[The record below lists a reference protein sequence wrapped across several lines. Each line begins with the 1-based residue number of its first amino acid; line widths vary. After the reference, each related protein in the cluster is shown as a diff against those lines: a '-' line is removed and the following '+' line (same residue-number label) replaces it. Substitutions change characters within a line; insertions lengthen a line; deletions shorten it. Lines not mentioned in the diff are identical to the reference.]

1 MRRPL
6 QFGLVLGV
14 TWLLGTTVLAQDLDR
29 NLYRTIDGTYNNL
42 QNPEWG
48 SAFEN
53 LLLITNQMGYSDGI
67 SAPGGINRPNPRE
80 ISNEIFAQDFMIHDP
95 LKLSDFT
102 WVFGQFIDHDIGLTP
117 DGQEDASIAVPAGD
131 SYFDPR
137 ETGSATIAM
146 HRNVFDQSTGTSTD
160 NPRRHPNEITAYID
174 GSGVYGSDN
183 ERAAWLRSFVDGKL
197 KVSSGNMLPFNT
209 VTGEFQDE
217 VDREAPEMDNP
228 VGLIRKQ
235 FVAGDVRANE
245 NPVLLSFH
253 TLFVREHNLVCDELK
268 AEHPDWGDEEL
279 YLHARKI
286 VIGKLQSIVYNEWL
300 PAMGVELPPY
310 SGYDSRAHAQLF
322 NAFTAAAFRVG
333 HTLLNANLQRVM
345 NDGSV
350 HPEGPLPLRRAFFNP
365 LAVMEDGGIDPFIKG
380 MAVQVQQS
388 FDQRVVNDVRNFLF
402 GPPGSPG
409 LDLASININRG
420 RERGLSD
427 FNSIRV
433 ALGLEPY
440 QLFREINS
448 DQRVSGRLLGLYRD
462 VEEIDPW
469 VGMLA
474 EDKASDG
481 DLFGETIKQFMIV
494 QFGLLRDGDRF
505 FYENDP
511 VLSQSEKELIRNT
524 TMHDIIM
531 RNTDIK
537 LMQSNVFEA
546 MPHNEICDNM
556 VVDLSGR
563 IWTEEGNPVSDVVID
578 LLLSNGTMQS
588 VSSEEGNFE
597 LSSIPG
603 CFAKK
608 MTATKGKKDY
618 QNGVTTFD
626 MVLVQKHILRRS
638 PLTSPYKILA
648 ADVDLS
654 GSITTL
660 DLIKMRRV
668 ILSVATDFGG
678 APAWRFIPADHVFSD
693 PTDPFTDNVTSEL
706 EFDLLSK
713 DSERN
718 YIAIKLG
725 DLNGSALTTPAA
737 QQAETRSF
745 AGGLTLLA
753 DDQSFTQGNEIAVT
767 LTPEQA
773 AVWTGWQ
780 FGLTY
785 NPQVLEYLR
794 AESSQL
800 ADWSDS
806 NVGVVA
812 DEGRLLFSWHDPST
826 RGVTMTAEEPVVT
839 LFFKARQSGSLSAYM
854 NFQAAN
860 LQPESYRPD
869 DEPKPLQVLFSGEQ
883 APMTGTF
890 RVEQNEPN
898 PFAQNTT
905 IRYFIPEAG
914 QVTLTVSD
922 AQGRIVLQ
930 QQQTVS
936 PGEHQFQ
943 LEPGTTMEAA
953 GIYQYQVQIGEQ
965 SVTRQMIRV
974 TKE

>member
-6 QFGLVLGV
+6 RIGLVLSV
-14 TWLLGTTVLAQDLDR
+14 SFLLGNTVLAQDLDR
-29 NLYRTIDGTYNNL
+29 NLYRTFDGTYNNL

-48 SAFEN
+48 STFEN

-67 SAPGGINRPNPRE
+67 SAPGGINRPNPRD
-80 ISNEIFAQDFMIHDP
+80 ISNDVFAQDFMIHDP
-95 LKLSDFT
+95 LNLSDFT

-137 ETGSATIAM
+137 ETGTATIAM
-146 HRNVFDQSTGTSTD
+146 HRNVFDQSSGTGTN
-160 NPRRHPNEITAYID
+160 NPRRHPNVITAYID
-174 GSGVYGSDN
+174 GSAVYGSDE
-183 ERAAWLRSFVDGKL
+183 ERADWLRTFEDGKL
-197 KVSSGNMLPFNT
+197 KVSEGNLLPFNT
-209 VTGEFQDE
+209 VTGEFYDE
-217 VDREAPEMDNP
+217 VDPEAPEMDNP

-245 NPVLLSFH
+245 NPLLLSFH
-253 TLFVREHNLVCDELK
+253 TVFVREHNLVCDELK

-279 YLHARKI
+279 YQHARKI
-286 VIGKLQSIVYNEWL
+286 VGGKIQSIVYNEWL
-300 PAMGVELPPY
+300 PTIGVDIPEY
-310 SGYDSRAHAQLF
+310 DGYDSRVHGQLF
-322 NAFTAAAFRVG
+322 NSFTAAAYRMG

-345 NDGSV
+345 NDGSE
-350 HPEGPLPLRRAFFNP
+350 HPEGALPLRRAFFNP
-365 LAVMEDGGIDPFIKG
+365 LVVMEEGGIDPLFKG
-380 MAVQVQQS
+380 MGVQIQQS
-388 FDQRVVNDVRNFLF
+388 FDQHVVNDVRNFLF

-420 RERGLSD
+420 RERGVAD

-440 QLFREINS
+440 ELFRDINS

-462 VEEIDPW
+462 VDDVDSW
-469 VGMLA
+469 VAMLA
-474 EDKASDG
+474 EDRVDG
-481 DLFGETIKQFMIV
+481 SLFGETVKTFMELQFRM
-494 QFGLLRDGDRF
+494 LRDGDRF
-505 FYENDP
+505 FFENDP
-511 VLSQSEKELIRNT
+511 VLSDSEKKKIRQT
-524 TMHDIIM
+524 TMHDVLM

-546 MPHNEICDNM
+546 MPHNVICDNM
-556 VVDLSGR
+556 IVDLSGR

-578 LLLSNGTMQS
+578 LLLSDGSMQS
-588 VSSEEGNFE
+588 VTSAEGNFQ
-597 LSSIPG
+597 LASVPG

-608 MTATKGKKDY
+608 MTATKSKKDF

-678 APAWRFIPADHVFSD
+678 APAWRFVPADHVFSD
-693 PTDPFTDNVTSEL
+693 PTDPFADEVTSEL

-713 DSERN
+713 DTERN

-725 DLNGSALTTPAA
+725 DLNGSALTTPSA
-737 QQAETRSF
+737 QQADTRTL
-745 AGGLTLLA
+745 AGGLTLLV
-753 DDQSFTQGNEIAVT
+753 DDQTFTQGSELAVT

-773 AVWTGWQ
+773 DVWTGWQ

-785 NPQVLEYLR
+785 NPQVLEYVRSESTQLEDW
-794 AESSQL
+794 AE
-800 ADWSDS
+800 S

-826 RGVTMTAEEPVVT
+826 RGVSTSSDEPVVT
-839 LFFKARQSGSLSAYM
+839 LYFKARQSGDLRAYM

-860 LQPESYRPD
+860 MQPESYRP
-869 DEPKPLQVLFSGEQ
+869 ETSPTPMQVLFSGDE
-883 APMTGTF
+883 ASVAGAF
-890 RVEQNEPN
+890 RVDQNQPN
-898 PFAQNTT
+898 PFAETTT
-905 IRYFIPEAG
+905 IRYFVPQAG

-930 QQQTVS
+930 RQQTVDQ
-936 PGEHQFQ
+936 GEHQFE
-943 LEPGTTMEAA
+943 LESDNELAA
-953 GIYQYQVQIGEQ
+953 TGIYQYQVQIGEQ

-974 TKE
+974 NKE

>member
-6 QFGLVLGV
+6 RFGLVLGV
-14 TWLLGTTVLAQDLDR
+14 SCLLGTNLFAQELDR

-67 SAPGGINRPNPRE
+67 SAPGGINRPNPRD

-95 LKLSDFT
+95 LQLSDFT

-117 DGQEDASIAVPAGD
+117 DGQEDASIAVPMGD

-137 ETGSATIAM
+137 ETGNATIAM
-146 HRNVFDQSTGTSTD
+146 HRNVFDPSTGNSTE

-174 GSGVYGSDN
+174 GSGVYGSDD

-217 VDREAPEMDNP
+217 VDREAPAMDNP

-245 NPVLLSFH
+245 NPLLLSFH

-279 YLHARKI
+279 YQHARKI
-286 VIGKLQSIVYNEWL
+286 VSGKLQAIVYNEWL
-300 PAMGVELPPY
+300 PAMGIDMPAY

-322 NAFTAAAFRVG
+322 NAFSAAAFRVG

-345 NDGSV
+345 NDGTV
-350 HPEGPLPLRRAFFNP
+350 HPEGALPLRRAFFNP
-365 LAVMEDGGIDPFIKG
+365 LVVMEDGGIDPFIKG
-380 MAVQVQQS
+380 MGVQVQQS

-420 RERGLSD
+420 RERGLPD
-427 FNSIRV
+427 FNTIRV

-462 VEEIDPW
+462 VEDLDPW

-474 EDKASDG
+474 EDKASEG

-494 QFGLLRDGDRF
+494 QFELLRDGDRF

-511 VLSQSEKELIRNT
+511 VLSESEKELIRKT

-546 MPHNEICDNM
+546 MPHNSICDNM

-563 IWTEEGNPVSDVVID
+563 IWTEEGSPVSDVVID
-578 LLLSNGTMQS
+578 LLLSDGSMQS
-588 VSSEEGNFE
+588 VTSTEGNFE
-597 LSSIPG
+597 LSGIPG

-608 MTATKGKKDY
+608 MTATKRKKDY

-638 PLTSPYKILA
+638 PLTSPYKLLA

-693 PTDPFTDNVTSEL
+693 PADPFADDVTSEL

-713 DSERN
+713 DTERN
-718 YIAIKLG
+718 FIAIKLG
-725 DLNGSALTTPAA
+725 DLNGSALTVPSA
-737 QQAETRSF
+737 QQAETRSL
-745 AGGLTLLA
+745 AGGLTLLT
-753 DDQSFTQGNEIAVT
+753 DDQSFSQGDEVAVT
-767 LTPEQA
+767 LSPEQA
-773 AVWTGWQ
+773 NVWTGWQ

-785 NPQVLEYLR
+785 NPQVLEFVR
-794 AESSQL
+794 AESDQL
-800 ADWSDS
+800 EDWGEA

-826 RGVTMTAEEPVVT
+826 RGVSVSSDEPMVTMH
-839 LFFKARQSGSLSAYM
+839 FKARQSGNLSAYM

-860 LQPESYRPD
+860 LQPESYQPED
-869 DEPKPLQVLFSGEQ
+869 NPKPMQVLFSGEQ
-883 APMTGTF
+883 AVTAGTF
-890 RVEQNEPN
+890 RVEQNQPN
-898 PFAQNTT
+898 PFVEVTT
-905 IRYFIPEAG
+905 IRYTVPEAG

-922 AQGRIVLQ
+922 AQGRVLLRKQ
-930 QQQTVS
+930 QNVT

-943 LEPGTTMEAA
+943 LDAETVLEPT
-953 GIYQYQVQIGEQ
+953 GIYQYQLQIGEY

-974 TKE
+974 SKE